1 MAMDVDRSLPQWAR
15 VEGTIM
21 TTARVMRR
29 AYDRVFAEFG
39 LNLAEA
45 TVLAHLVDG
54 NLTQSELARRVGTS
68 RARIG
73 GLIDALEPK
82 RAVRRV
88 AHATDRRVWLVTLTS
103 EGHSLWE
110 RAGAADRELRK
121 RMRITTTAQQREQLD
136 RVLTRIQKNALDFL
150 DDASEPQPASRPNRT
165 G

>member
-1 MAMDVDRSLPQWAR
+1 MDGQRSVPQWAR

-21 TTARVMRR
+21 STARVMRR

-54 NLTQSELARRVGTS
+54 ELTQSELARRIGTS

-73 GLIDALEPK
+73 ALIDALEVK
-82 RAVRRV
+82 GAVRRV
-88 AHATDRRVWLVTLTS
+88 AHATDRRVWLVTLTQ
-103 EGHSLWE
+103 EGHALWE

-121 RMRITTTAQQREQLD
+121 RMRITTTAQQRDQLD
-136 RVLTRIQKNALDFL
+136 LVLTQIQKNALDFL
-150 DDASEPQPASRPNRT
+150 DEATEPPPTPRST
-165 G
+165 

>member
-1 MAMDVDRSLPQWAR
+1 MDMQRSVPQWAR

-21 TTARVMRR
+21 STARAMRR

-45 TVLAHLVDG
+45 TVLAHLVDCE
-54 NLTQSELARRVGTS
+54 LTQSELARRVGTS

-73 GLIDALEPK
+73 GLIDALEFK
-82 RAVRRV
+82 GAVRRV
-88 AHATDRRVWLVTLTS
+88 AHATDRRVWLVTLTQ

-121 RMRITTTAQQREQLD
+121 RMRITTTAQQRDQLD
-136 RVLTRIQKNALDFL
+136 QVLTQIQKNALDFL
-150 DDASEPQPASRPNRT
+150 DEAAE
-165 G
+165 